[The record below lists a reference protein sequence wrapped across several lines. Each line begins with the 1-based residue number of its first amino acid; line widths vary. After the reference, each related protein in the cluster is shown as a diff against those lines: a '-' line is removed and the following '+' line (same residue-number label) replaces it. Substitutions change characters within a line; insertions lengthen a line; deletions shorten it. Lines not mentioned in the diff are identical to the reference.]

1 MHEGEGGSIGYY
13 GEHGFT
19 RKAGWALLLPPGE
32 YVARFVYVSAP
43 GYQSVYDPYEM
54 PEGIWEGRQETA
66 PVSFKVVPPTP
77 AQLRQDEARIRNQ
90 KSPWFRSAL
99 SLFALSPAE
108 LIARFKTDGSVR
120 EDALTIIRD
129 YYPARWREVFTALDQ
144 LPSRERDTIV
154 SSEALSRLLREHADC
169 GVLGFLTDQLPA
181 IRSDLWRTFWP
192 VFDKAAA
199 TCPSVRNRL
208 REMVTDERLEPYARS
223 NAAALLGTFRID
235 EDVPLVTAAL
245 DPTAPPGTA
254 GWARD
259 LLPKGAAVGLALH
272 GSTAARAALTDALLD
287 DRLAGRIGAEL
298 VNRLGGIGGEE
309 VTRTLIAA
317 LRSRQPPIVRAAIG
331 ALRQRRAPAAANEI
345 ASLLSYPNASVRSSA
360 AHAIRAIGAPGFAA
374 QMRLAA
380 RDPNEN
386 LQSVALHYLA
396 DYGDRS
402 DLDLFLSRIETRQQY
417 VGQAAGMGVG
427 RFGTEASVERLMSLL
442 DVRHGGVH
450 SNVQAALRQLTFV
463 NLTSDDSPRAWEM
476 WFAKRPGT
484 TRVDWAR
491 EAIGEIGRAG
501 SLAHMSR
508 RSVAAVSYLADA
520 GPAEYRA
527 DFERAATTRSAV
539 LRIQAARALAR
550 IDRPLAAK
558 LLIREFEGRLPGA
571 CWGAHDALNELAGR
585 PRVEVRCTDPAERR
599 RLRDTWV
606 RETAHWKQL

>member
-1 MHEGEGGSIGYY
+1 
-13 GEHGFT
+13 
-19 RKAGWALLLPPGE
+19 
-32 YVARFVYVSAP
+32 
-43 GYQSVYDPYEM
+43 
-54 PEGIWEGRQETA
+54 
-66 PVSFKVVPPTP
+66 
-77 AQLRQDEARIRNQ
+77 
-90 KSPWFRSAL
+90 
-99 SLFALSPAE
+99 
-108 LIARFKTDGSVR
+108 
-120 EDALTIIRD
+120 
-129 YYPARWREVFTALDQ
+129 
-144 LPSRERDTIV
+144 
-154 SSEALSRLLREHADC
+154 
-169 GVLGFLTDQLPA
+169 
-181 IRSDLWRTFWP
+181 
-192 VFDKAAA
+192 
-199 TCPSVRNRL
+199 
-208 REMVTDERLEPYARS
+208 MVTDERLEPYARS
-223 NAAALLGTFRID
+223 NAAALLGTFRVD

-245 DPTAPPGTA
+245 DATAPPGTA

-317 LRSRQPPIVRAAIG
+317 LRSRQPPIVSAAIG

-386 LQSVALHYLA
+386 LQSVGLHYLA

-402 DLDLFLSRIETRQQY
+402 DLDLFLARIETRQQY

-463 NLTSDDSPRAWEM
+463 NLTSDDSPRAWET

-527 DFERAATTRSAV
+527 DFERAATTRSAA

-558 LLIREFEGRLPGA
+558 LLIREFEGRLAGA
-571 CWGAHDALNELAGR
+571 CRGAHDALNELAGR
-585 PRVEVRCTDPAERR
+585 PGVVVRCTDPAERR
-599 RLRDTWV
+599 RLRDIWV
-606 RETAHWKQL
+606 RETAHW